1 MDAGNSRSHQHLRE
15 TFLTGG
21 CAERHAIQQNLVS
34 RSPKQEPAPAAL
46 IERTS
51 QLFPRGLK
59 LRRRSH
65 VAKFV
70 EACKLQ

>member
-1 MDAGNSRSHQHLRE
+1 VDASNSRAYQHLRE
-15 TFLTGG
+15 TFFTGG
-21 CAERHAIQQNLVS
+21 RAQRHAIQQNLVS
-34 RSPKQEPAPAAL
+34 RSAKQKPAPAAL

-51 QLFPRGLK
+51 ELFPRSLK

-70 EACKLQ
+70 EACELQ